1 MQMQMFARISKHRK
15 AMGSGPR
22 DSGPWD
28 PGTLGPRMQEP
39 PQSLKIWLSTPP
51 PLKFKRETPGPPS
64 KFKSRT
70 PGLPSKVKNG
80 TLIIKFLHFLTYYI
94 PDKYIFII

>member
-28 PGTLGPRMQEP
+28 PGTQDAGAPSKFKNMTWY
-39 PQSLKIWLSTPP
+39 SPP

>member
-1 MQMQMFARISKHRK
+1 MQMFARISKHRK

-28 PGTLGPRMQEP
+28 PGTQDAGAP
-39 PQSLKIWLSTPP
+39 S
-51 PLKFKRETPGPPS
+51 KFKNEIPGPPS

-80 TLIIKFLHFLTYYI
+80 TLIIKFLHFLTYHI